1 MVFIQSALL
10 YSNSLWMNCCITS
23 TNNGRSGILDVD
35 DGSTIYLPF
44 YHCSITVC
52 ITVCWCCRV
61 LVMPVLLLLIVIV
74 SVIIA
79 INGYSCYSVAV
90 YCWIACESC
99 KLFITSVVRA
109 CTITITLLVV

>member
-1 MVFIQSALL
+1 M
-10 YSNSLWMNCCITS
+10 
-23 TNNGRSGILDVD
+23 D

-99 KLFITSVVRA
+99 KLLITYLYVRV
-109 CTITITLLVV
+109 LLLLHYLWCAYL

>member
-1 MVFIQSALL
+1 VGVRTVLLVLTMRGVEYWMWMMVVLFT
-10 YSNSLWMNCCITS
+10 YH
-23 TNNGRSGILDVD
+23 
-35 DGSTIYLPF
+35 F
-44 YHCSITVC
+44 YHWCITVC

-99 KLFITSVVRA
+99 KLFITYVVRA
-109 CTITITLLVV
+109 CTITITLLVVCVFMRWV